1 VQISIS
7 AVAAILLIVF
17 FTTLYMANADSFL
30 ASPVQPHEKQDAMK
44 MTITDGLRLANQSSQ
59 RWQNSQAD
67 QQEQPLSANG
77 IHTSNKFDNQAP
89 SVLSGL
95 SY

>member
-1 VQISIS
+1 
-7 AVAAILLIVF
+7 
-17 FTTLYMANADSFL
+17 MANADSFL
-30 ASPVQPHEKQDAMK
+30 SSPIQPHSEQDAMK

-59 RWQNSQAD
+59 RWQEK
-67 QQEQPLSANG
+67 QQNNQPLTANG
-77 IHTSNKFDNQAP
+77 LHAHNKFDNQAP